1 MEKLAKTFVTE
12 KCVISG
18 DKIEFYKYS
27 LPIQCDFVRRHNV
40 VKVKSPESNEEYERR
55 EDNLSRARQTVRRI
69 VWCNLTPHTKFMTLT
84 VKENITDVKQFR
96 RMFTTFLQAM
106 KREGYDLQYLYVL
119 ERQKR
124 GAIHAH
130 CVVFN
135 DEKIPLKVLKKCW
148 HYGRSEIKILNGL
161 KYKTDE
167 HIADVGAYVCKYIT
181 KESVT
186 EWGTRTYNCSLGLRR
201 PYDISLKQYGDFDIG
216 LFEDPNDTYRIVVEQ
231 LLSQSNWNYCDNKV
245 IYLDRSETPVI
256 QSIDYFQ
263 GTLKGELEIAFDRQR
278 KA

>member
-1 MEKLAKTFVTE
+1 MEKLAKSFVTE

-18 DKIEFYKYS
+18 NKIEFYKYQ
-27 LPIQCDFVRRHNV
+27 LPIQCDYTRRHNIFKL
-40 VKVKSPESNEEYERR
+40 KVPDEEKFQRR
-55 EDNLSRARQTVRRI
+55 DDSLTRSRQTVRRI
-69 VWCNLTPHTKFMTLT
+69 IWCNLTPHTKFLTLT
-84 VKENITDVKQFR
+84 VKENITDVKEFR

-106 KREGYDLQYLYVL
+106 KRNGFDLDYLYVL

-130 CVVFN
+130 CVIFN
-135 DEKIPLKVLKKCW
+135 DEKIPLKILKKCW

-161 KYKTDE
+161 KYKSDE
-167 HIADVGAYVCKYIT
+167 RIADVGAYVCKYIT

-186 EWGTRTYNCSLGLRR
+186 EWGSRTYNCSKGLKR
-201 PYDISLKQYGDFDIG
+201 PIDISLKQFGDYDIG
-216 LFEDPNDTYRIVVEQ
+216 LFEDPEDLHRMLVEQ
-231 LLSQSNWNYCDNKV
+231 LLRQSEWNYCDNKT
-245 IYLDRSETPVI
+245 ILLDRSDTPII

-263 GTLKGELEIAFDRQR
+263 GTLKGELYFEFNRQR

>member
-1 MEKLAKTFVTE
+1 MEKFAKTFVTE

-18 DKIEFYKYS
+18 KYIEFYKYQ
-27 LPIQCDFVRRHNV
+27 LPIQCDYKRRQSV
-40 VKVKSPESNEEYERR
+40 TKLKVPDDEKFEKRD
-55 EDNLSRARQTVRRI
+55 DNLSRARQTVRRI
-69 VWCNLTPHTKFMTLT
+69 IWCNVSPHTKFLTLT
-84 VKENITDVKQFR
+84 VKENITDVKEFR

-106 KREGYDLQYLYVL
+106 KRNGYDLSYLYVL

-135 DEKIPLKVLKKCW
+135 DEKIPLKILKKCW

-161 KYKTDE
+161 KYKSE
-167 HIADVGAYVCKYIT
+167 ERICDVGAYVCKYIT

-186 EWGTRTYNCSLGLRR
+186 EWGSRTFNCSKGLKR
-201 PYDISLKQYGDFDIG
+201 PIDISLKQFGDFDIG
-216 LFEDPNDTYRIVVEQ
+216 LFEDPNDVHRILVQQ
-231 LLSQSNWNYCDNKV
+231 LLRQSNWSYCDNKT
-245 IYLDRSETPVI
+245 ILLDRSDIPII

-263 GTLKGELEIAFDRQR
+263 GTLKGDFEIAFDR
-278 KA
+278 

>member
-18 DKIEFYKYS
+18 QFIEFYKYQ
-27 LPIQCDFVRRHNV
+27 LPIKCDYARKHSVFKL
-40 VKVKSPESNEEYERR
+40 KVPEDEKFEKR

-69 VWCNLTPHTKFMTLT
+69 IWCNVTPHTKFMTLT
-84 VKENITDVKQFR
+84 VKENITDVKEFR

-106 KREGYDLQYLYVL
+106 KRNGFDLDYLCVL

-135 DEKIPLKVLKKCW
+135 DEKIPLKILKKCW

-167 HIADVGAYVCKYIT
+167 KIVDVGAYVCKYIT
-181 KESVT
+181 KEAIS
-186 EWGTRTYNCSLGLRR
+186 EWGSRSYNCSKGLKR
-201 PYDISLKQYGDFDIG
+201 PIDISLKQFGDYDIG
-216 LFEDPNDTYRIVVEQ
+216 LFEDPQDVHRIVVEQ
-231 LLSQSNWNYCDNKV
+231 LLRQSNWNYCDTKT
-245 IYLDRSETPVI
+245 ILLDRSDIPII
-256 QSIDYFQ
+256 QTIDYFQ
-263 GTLKGELEIAFDRQR
+263 GTLKGELNFEFDR
-278 KA
+278 

>member
-1 MEKLAKTFVTE
+1 MEKFAKTFVTE

-18 DKIEFYKYS
+18 KYIEFYKYQ
-27 LPIQCDFVRRHNV
+27 LPIQCDYKRRQCV
-40 VKVKSPESNEEYERR
+40 TKLKVPDDEKFEKRD
-55 EDNLSRARQTVRRI
+55 DNLSRARQTVRRI
-69 VWCNLTPHTKFMTLT
+69 IWCNVTPHTKFLTLT
-84 VKENITDVKQFR
+84 VKENITDVKEFR

-106 KREGYDLQYLYVL
+106 KRNGYDLCYLYVL

-130 CVVFN
+130 CVIFN
-135 DEKIPLKVLKKCW
+135 DEKIPLKILKKCW

-161 KYKTDE
+161 KYKSDE
-167 HIADVGAYVCKYIT
+167 RIVDVGAYVCKYIT

-186 EWGTRTYNCSLGLRR
+186 EWGSRSYNCSKGLKR
-201 PYDISLKQYGDFDIG
+201 PFDISLKQYGDYDFG
-216 LFEDPNDTYRIVVEQ
+216 LLEDPNDIYRIVVEQ
-231 LLSQSNWNYCDNKV
+231 LLSQSYWNYCDNKT
-245 IYLDRSETPVI
+245 IILDRSDTPII

-263 GTLKGELEIAFDRQR
+263 GTLKGELYFEFDRQR

>member
-12 KCVISG
+12 KCVFSG
-18 DKIEFYKYS
+18 QYIEFYKYS
-27 LPIQCDFVRRHNV
+27 LPIQCDYARKHNV
-40 VKVKSPESNEEYERR
+40 FKLKVPDDEEYERR
-55 EDNLSRARQTVRRI
+55 EDNLSRARQSVRRI
-69 VWCNLTPHTKFMTLT
+69 IWCNVTPHTKFLTLT
-84 VKENITDVKQFR
+84 VKDNITDVKEFR
-96 RMFTTFLQAM
+96 RMFTTFLQSM
-106 KREGYDLQYLYVL
+106 KRNGYDLRYLYVL

-161 KYKTDE
+161 KYKTAE
-167 HIADVGAYVCKYIT
+167 RIVDVGAYVCKYIT

-186 EWGTRTYNCSLGLRR
+186 EWGSRTYNCSKGLKR
-201 PYDISLKQYGDFDIG
+201 PVDISLKQFGDFDIG
-216 LFEDPNDTYRIVVEQ
+216 LFEDPDDVHRILVEQ
-231 LLSQSNWNYCDNKV
+231 MLRHAKWNYCDNKT
-245 IYLDRSETPVI
+245 ILLDRSDTPII

-263 GTLKGELEIAFDRQR
+263 GTFEGDIEIAFNR
-278 KA
+278 

>member
-1 MEKLAKTFVTE
+1 MEKFAKTFVTE

-18 DKIEFYKYS
+18 RYIEFYKYQ
-27 LPIQCDFVRRHNV
+27 LPIQCDYERRHNV
-40 VKVKSPESNEEYERR
+40 TKLKVPDNEEYVRR
-55 EDNLSRARQTVRRI
+55 DDSLSRSRQIVRRI
-69 VWCNLTPHTKFMTLT
+69 IWCNVTPHTKFLTLT
-84 VKENITDVKQFR
+84 VKDNITDVKEFR

-106 KREGYDLQYLYVL
+106 KRNGYDLRYLYVL

-130 CVVFN
+130 CVIFN
-135 DEKIPLKVLKKCW
+135 DEKIPLKILKKCW

-167 HIADVGAYVCKYIT
+167 KIVDVGAYVCKYIT
-181 KESVT
+181 KESVS
-186 EWGTRTYNCSLGLRR
+186 EWGSRTYNCSKGLKRS
-201 PYDISLKQYGDFDIG
+201 YDISLKQYGDYDFG
-216 LFEDPNDTYRIVVEQ
+216 LMEDPNDIHRIVVEQ
-231 LLSQSNWNYCDNKV
+231 LLSQSYWNYCDNKT
-245 IYLDRSETPVI
+245 IILDRSDTPII

-263 GTLKGELEIAFDRQR
+263 GVLKGKLYFEFDRQR

>member
-18 DKIEFYKYS
+18 TKIEFYKYQ
-27 LPIQCDFVRRHNV
+27 LPIQCDFTRRHNV
-40 VKVKSPESNEEYERR
+40 FKLKVPDDEEYQRR
-55 EDNLSRARQTVRRI
+55 DDNLSRSRQTVRRI
-69 VWCNLTPHTKFMTLT
+69 IWCNLTPHTKFLTLT
-84 VKENITDVKQFR
+84 VKENVTDVKEFR

-106 KREGYDLQYLYVL
+106 KRHGFDLEYLYVL

-135 DEKIPLKVLKKCW
+135 NEKIPLKVLKKCW

-167 HIADVGAYVCKYIT
+167 RIADVGAYVCKYIT

-186 EWGTRTYNCSLGLRR
+186 EWGSRTYNCSKGLKR
-201 PYDISLKQYGDFDIG
+201 PIDISLKQFGDYDIG
-216 LFEDPNDTYRIVVEQ
+216 LFEDPDDVHRILVQQ
-231 LLSQSNWNYCDNKV
+231 LLRQSDWSYCDNKT
-245 IYLDRSETPVI
+245 IFLDRSDVPII

-263 GTLKGELEIAFDRQR
+263 GTLKGEFSVAFNG
-278 KA
+278 

>member
-1 MEKLAKTFVTE
+1 MGNWAKTFVTE

-18 DKIEFYKYS
+18 GYIEFYKYS
-27 LPIQCDFVRRHNV
+27 LPIECDFVRLHKV
-40 VKVKSPESNEEYERR
+40 VKSKSLEIDEKYQRR
-55 EDNLSRARQTVRRI
+55 EDNLSRTRQTVRRI
-69 VWCNLTPHTKFMTLT
+69 IWSNITPHTKFLTLT
-84 VKENITDVKQFR
+84 VKDNITDVKVFR

-106 KREGYDLQYLYVL
+106 KREGYDLRYLYVL

-124 GAIHAH
+124 GALHAH

-167 HIADVGAYVCKYIT
+167 RIVDIGAYVCKYIT

-186 EWGTRTYNCSLGLRR
+186 EWGSRTYNCSKGLKR
-201 PYDISLKQYGDFDIG
+201 PIDISLKSYGDFDIG
-216 LFEDPNDTYRIVVEQ
+216 IFEDKNDVHRIIVEQ
-231 LLSQSNWNYCDNKV
+231 LLNQSNWSYFDTKS
-245 IYLDRSETPVI
+245 ILLDRSETPVI
-256 QSIDYFQ
+256 QNIDYFQ
-263 GTLKGELEIAFDRQR
+263 GVLKGEVFIDFDR
-278 KA
+278 